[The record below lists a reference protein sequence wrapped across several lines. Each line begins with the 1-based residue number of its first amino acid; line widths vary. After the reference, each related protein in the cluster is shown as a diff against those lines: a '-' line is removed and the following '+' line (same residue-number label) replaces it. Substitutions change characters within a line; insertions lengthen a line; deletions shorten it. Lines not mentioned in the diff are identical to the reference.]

1 MGWAKKTALT
11 EPIYGPGHNGGVG
24 LGSGSGPGLGLILG
38 AGGGAGGGGGGDV
51 GGSSRGAS
59 GAHGGAATPE
69 DWEQMSGTQRRD
81 WHRHRRKKMSK
92 ARAASVGLSRNA

>member
-1 MGWAKKTALT
+1 MS
-11 EPIYGPGHNGGVG
+11 NGGDD
-24 LGSGSGPGLGLILG
+24 GSGGD
-38 AGGGAGGGGGGDV
+38 GGGGGGDV

-92 ARAASVGLSRNA
+92 ARAVSVGLSRNAR